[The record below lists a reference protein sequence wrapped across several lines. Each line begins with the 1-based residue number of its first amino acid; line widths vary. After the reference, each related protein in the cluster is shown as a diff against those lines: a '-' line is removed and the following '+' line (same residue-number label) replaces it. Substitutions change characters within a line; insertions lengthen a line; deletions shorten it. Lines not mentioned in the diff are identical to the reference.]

1 MILAGFA
8 AAAAAGGLLRWIAA
22 IRLPPP
28 LGTLTVNLAGSFLLG
43 LLAGAG
49 PATRTI
55 AGVAFLGSCTTF
67 STLAAEL
74 HDLAEQGRWPAVAY
88 GAVTLGGGVGLAWLG
103 LRLA

>member
-1 MILAGFA
+1 MIVAGFVA
-8 AAAAAGGLLRWIAA
+8 AAALGGVIRWVTT

-49 PATRTI
+49 PTARTV

-74 HDLAEQGRWPAVAY
+74 HDLADRHRRGAATY
-88 GAVTLGGGVGLAWLG
+88 GAATVIGGVGLAWLG
-103 LRLA
+103 LRLS